1 MDPEPD
7 DVAMK
12 LSSRTLLLL
21 LIFASVFSDSLFA
34 GKPNFVLLMSDDQGW
49 GDTGYQGHPDL
60 KTPALDAMAA
70 EGMRFDRFYAA
81 APVCSPTRGSVL
93 TGRHPYRYGV
103 FFANTGHLLPR
114 ELTIAELLKP
124 LGYATGHFGKWHLG
138 TLTKSI
144 VDSNRGGPKNQ
155 SHYAP
160 PWINGFDANF
170 STEAKTPTWDP
181 YLRPKAAKGKQ
192 WWDPVSD
199 ASLATPYGTRYWIK
213 GKAVE
218 GPLRGDDSQIIMD
231 QAFQF
236 LSRQADSKTPFFV
249 VIWFHAP
256 HLPVVAS
263 EEDRR
268 PYKKHSKYKQHYL
281 GCIAAMD
288 RQVGRLRSE
297 LTRLGVAAD
306 TLVCFCSDNGPEGK
320 ASAPGTA
327 NALRDRKRS
336 LYEGGIRVPGLAV
349 WPARITA
356 GSRTK
361 MPASTLDYLP
371 TILAAVE
378 MPYPDDRPLD
388 GISLLPVFSKP
399 QVKRSQGLGFQSAQQ
414 VAWIGDRYKI
424 YGTKPGKDA
433 ATGNGSAT
441 RPIVAYELYDLLQD
455 PTESRNLASSEPALL
470 AERISL
476 LREWQD
482 SCKRSLQA
490 GP

>member
-1 MDPEPD
+1 
-7 DVAMK
+7 MK
-12 LSSRTLLLL
+12 LASLTLLLFL
-21 LIFASVFSDSLFA
+21 VFMGGLSRSLHA

-103 FFANTGHLLPR
+103 FSANTGHLLPR

-138 TLTKSI
+138 TLTKS
-144 VDSNRGGPKNQ
+144 VSDSNRGGPKSK

-160 PWINGFDANF
+160 PWINGFDHNF

-181 YLRPKAAKGKQ
+181 YLRPKAASGKK

-218 GPLRGDDSQIIMD
+218 GPLRGDDSEIIMD
-231 QAFQF
+231 HALQF
-236 LSRQADSKTPFFV
+236 LTSQASSEKPFFV

-256 HLPVVAS
+256 HLPVVAGAA
-263 EEDRR
+263 DRE
-268 PYKKHSKYKQHYL
+268 PYKKHSKFKQHYF

-297 LTRLGVAAD
+297 LTRLGVAED

-320 ASAPGTA
+320 ATAPGTA
-327 NALRDRKRS
+327 NSLRGRKRS

-349 WPARITA
+349 WPARIA
-356 GSRTK
+356 PGSRTK

-378 MPYPDDRPLD
+378 QPYPDRRPLD
-388 GISLLPVFSKP
+388 GISLLPVFSN
-399 QVKRSQGLGFQSAQQ
+399 QQSKRNKGLGFQSAQQ
-414 VAWIGDRYKI
+414 VAWIGDRYKV
-424 YGTKPGKDA
+424 YGANPGKRAGA
-433 ATGNGSAT
+433 AKGSPKPPT
-441 RPIVAYELYDLLQD
+441 VTYELYDLLQD
-455 PTESRNLASSEPALL
+455 PSESRDLAATEPELL
-470 AERISL
+470 AARISL
-476 LREWQD
+476 LRRWQA
-482 SCKRSLQA
+482 SCQKSLQA